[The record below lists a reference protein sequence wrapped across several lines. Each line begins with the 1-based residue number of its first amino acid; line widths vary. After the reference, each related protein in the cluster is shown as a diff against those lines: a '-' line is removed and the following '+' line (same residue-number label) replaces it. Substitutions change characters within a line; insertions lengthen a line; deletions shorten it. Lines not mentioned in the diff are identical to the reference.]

1 MSPSTNLRT
10 SPSHLPL
17 ACAVALSLLAAP
29 VAAAPPRG
37 AGSPVLANM
46 SFAPAPVSAP
56 VGAPTE
62 SARAAA
68 PCPAAQEAITGTSPD
83 KYGEAAR
90 QYEQCA
96 RASGDAGLWKKAG
109 MARYSGR
116 QYAHAI
122 QALDTYMRS
131 GAADPQGE
139 AMLADA
145 RKNAATVRF
154 SVVMAPG
161 APTPERLRI
170 APRDGKAGDE
180 IDLPWSRAAVSLDVL
195 LDPGQ
200 WTAELAMPGGGRV
213 GPQDI
218 QATRDTGT
226 PQVVLFRVEA
236 PAEPVPPVPTV
247 TPVEVKLSLGP
258 AAALRQ
264 GVALE
269 WRGPVTGAP
278 QRVRTATTRWP
289 LPPGEWQLHLEAP
302 RFASQ
307 THDVQVRAGE
317 PHSLS
322 LTLVRTRED
331 RLRIGLAAGLGG
343 AALGLLSGG
352 LAGVIGGR
360 TDYREAVAQL
370 DGTPNDASVQAT
382 SDALASIRRS
392 SNGTIVA
399 TAAAGTGLAAITVAA
414 GGSNP
419 LLGAEIGVG
428 AAVLVA
434 GIAWLV
440 PVKKQYAADAPQ
452 DGEPWAP
459 DADYLKEHRRP
470 ELAASGLIGLG
481 TGLAAGA
488 AVALVARTL
497 VGRSSRRRVA
507 LNPITAPRAVGLA
520 IHGTF

>member
-1 MSPSTNLRT
+1 MFAFMNLRMSPS
-10 SPSHLPL
+10 PIPL
-17 ACAVALSLLAAP
+17 ACVVALSLLAPP
-29 VAAAPPRG
+29 VAAAPLRG

-46 SFAPAPVSAP
+46 SFAPGPVT
-56 VGAPTE
+56 APTE

-68 PCPAAQEAITGTSPD
+68 PCPAAQEAIAGISPD

-90 QYEQCA
+90 HYEQCA

-170 APRDGKAGDE
+170 SPRDGKAGDE
-180 IDLPWSRAAVSLDVL
+180 IDLPWSRAAVSFDVL

-200 WTAELAMPGGGRV
+200 WTAELTMPGGGRV

-218 QATRDTGT
+218 QARRDTGT

-236 PAEPVPPVPTV
+236 PAEPVPPVSMA

-264 GVALE
+264 GVKLE
-269 WRGPVTGAP
+269 WQGPVTGAP
-278 QRVRTATTRWP
+278 QRVGTATTRWP
-289 LPPGEWQLHLEAP
+289 LAPGAWTLRLDAP
-302 RFASQ
+302 RFEPQ
-307 THDVQVRAGE
+307 THDVQVRADE

-322 LTLVRTRED
+322 LMLVRTREE

-360 TDYREAVAQL
+360 KDYREAVARL
-370 DGTPNDASVQAT
+370 DGTPNAAQEAGT
-382 SDALASIRRS
+382 AAIMSIKHS
-392 SNGTIVA
+392 SNGVMVA
-399 TAAAGTGLAAITVAA
+399 TSGVGAGAAAITVAA
-414 GGSNP
+414 GGSKQ
-419 LLGAEIGVG
+419 LLGTEIGVG
-428 AAVLVA
+428 GALMIA

-440 PVKKQYAADAPQ
+440 PAKRRYASDVPT
-452 DGEPWAP
+452 DDPSWTP
-459 DADYLKEHRRP
+459 DRAYFDDHRRP
-470 ELAASGLIGLG
+470 ELVAAGLIGFG
-481 TGLAAGA
+481 AGLAAGA
-488 AVALVARTL
+488 SIALITRTI
-497 VGRSSRRRVA
+497 VGSSKPRRTT
-507 LNPITAPRAVGLA
+507 LTSITAPRAVGLSLQ
-520 IHGTF
+520 GSF

>member
-1 MSPSTNLRT
+1 MSAFTNLRT

-17 ACAVALSLLAAP
+17 ACVVALSLLAPP
-29 VAAAPPRG
+29 VAATPVRG
-37 AGSPVLANM
+37 AGSPVLVNM

-56 VGAPTE
+56 PE
-62 SARAAA
+62 PARAAA
-68 PCPAAQEAITGTSPD
+68 ACPAAQEAIAGTSPD

-90 QYEQCA
+90 HYEQCA

-131 GAADPQGE
+131 GAGDPQGE

-145 RKNAATVRF
+145 HKNVATVRF

-170 APRDGKAGDE
+170 SPRDGKVGDE
-180 IDLPWSRAAVSLDVL
+180 IDLPWSRAAVSFDVL

-200 WTAELAMPGGGRV
+200 WTAELTMPGGGRV

-218 QATRDTGT
+218 QATKDTGT

-269 WRGPVTGAP
+269 WRGPVTVAP

-289 LPPGEWQLHLEAP
+289 LPPGEWKLHLDAP
-302 RFASQ
+302 RFEPQ
-307 THDVQVRAGE
+307 TRDVQVRAGA

-322 LTLVRTRED
+322 LTLVRTREE

-343 AALGLLSGG
+343 AALGLLAGG

-360 TDYREAVAQL
+360 KDYREAVARL
-370 DGTPNDASVQAT
+370 DGTPNAANRQAT
-382 SDALASIRRS
+382 SDALASIRHS
-392 SNGTIVA
+392 SNGMMVA
-399 TAAAGTGLAAITVAA
+399 TSAAGTGLAAITVAA
-414 GGSNP
+414 GGSNQ

-428 AAVLVA
+428 GAVLIA

-440 PVKKQYAADAPQ
+440 PAKRQYAADVPTTGQ
-452 DGEPWAP
+452 PWAP
-459 DADYLKEHRRP
+459 ERAYLDEHRRP
-470 ELAASGLIGLG
+470 ELVAAGLIGLG
-481 TGLAAGA
+481 AGLAAGA
-488 AVALVARTL
+488 TVALVARTI
-497 VGRSSRRRVA
+497 VGRSSGRRA
-507 LNPITAPRAVGLA
+507 SLTPITAPRAVGLA